1 MTAQAEAIDRRSDL
15 IDATLSIVAEHG
27 FAETTVER
35 ICAAAGVSR
44 GLISHYFAGKDDLL
58 IEAYRRLSDELA
70 AETAKAM
77 RGPAVND
84 GDGDPVSRLRALIE
98 VSFRP
103 PVFDPHKMSA
113 WLAFWSA
120 ARASAAMNRLNRE
133 LYRGYRASVT
143 RLMAEAARERGVALD
158 AHGAATALTALIDGL
173 WLELTLDSEA
183 FGPDRAEAACL
194 DFLDRLFPQEKP
206 NHVS

>member
-1 MTAQAEAIDRRSDL
+1 MTAQAETIDRRSDL

-77 RGPAVND
+77 RGQ
-84 GDGDPVSRLRALIE
+84 DGDPVSRLRALIE

-206 NHVS
+206 DHVSK

>member
-1 MTAQAEAIDRRSDL
+1 MTLQTPPPDRRAEL
-15 IDATLSIVAEHG
+15 IDAALSIIAERG
-27 FAETTVER
+27 FAETTVAR
-35 ICAAAGVSR
+35 ICDAAGVSR
-44 GLISHYFAGKDDLL
+44 GLISHYFAGKDALL
-58 IEAYRRLSDELA
+58 LEAYRRLSHELET
-70 AETAKAM
+70 ETAKAM
-77 RGPAVND
+77 RGQ
-84 GDGDPVSRLRALIE
+84 DGDPVSRLRALVE

-194 DFLDRLFPQEKP
+194 DYLDRLFPKEKP
-206 NHVS
+206 DHVS